1 MVAKGAG
8 STARSVGRA
17 RDLEPGH
24 RRDGIALGLLAV
36 SVVLAAS
43 SWFDAARPVGGW
55 IDSTVRVVI
64 GSAVVLL
71 PILLVALA
79 VLLMRTEPHP
89 EARPRLV
96 LGTAMIA
103 LPVLGLWHLW
113 SGAPQDSADRQ
124 RVAGFVGFAIGGPLS
139 DGLTPWIATP
149 LLIIGVL
156 FGLLLVTGT
165 TIREVPA
172 VVQSIFM
179 GAYRGDTDDDDDYDD
194 DYDYD
199 EYAVEQAEDF
209 SDGYYDDPAASRG
222 DDSRWPGAPSPAG
235 TPMENY
241 PLDEPLVDETPTV
254 PEPKVRAKRKKE
266 PKPAPNKTDTLVL
279 DRVVEGPYVL
289 PSLELLVAGDP
300 PKLRSSANDKM
311 IDVIGSVLQQFK
323 VDAAVTG
330 CTRGPTVTRYEVE
343 LGPGVKVEKITAL
356 QKNIAYAVATESVRM
371 LAPIPGKSA
380 VGIEVP
386 NTDREMVRLADVL
399 TDPSTRRDH
408 HPLVI
413 GLGKDIEGQ
422 MISANL
428 AKMPHLLVAGST
440 GSGKSSFVHSM
451 LVSIL
456 ARATPDEVRMILI
469 DPKMVELTPYEGIP
483 HLITPI
489 VTQPKKAAAALAWLV
504 EEMEQRYQ
512 DMQANRVRHIDV
524 FNEKVRSGEITAP
537 LGSERVYKPYPY
549 ILAIVDELADLMMT
563 APRDVEDAIV
573 RITQKA
579 RAAGIHLVLATQRP
593 SVDVVTGLIK
603 TNVPSRL
610 SFATSSLTDSRV
622 ILDQP
627 GAEKLIGMGDGLF
640 LPMGANKPIRLQGAY
655 ISDEEINAVVEATK
669 AQAEPEFVEGV
680 TAAKPSGE
688 RSDVDPDIG
697 DDMDVFLQAV
707 ELVVSSQFGSTSM
720 LQRKLRVGFAKAGR
734 LMDLMETRSIVGP
747 SEGSKAREVLV
758 KPDELAGTLML
769 IRGGADANGAD
780 AEDD

>member
-1 MVAKGAG
+1 
-8 STARSVGRA
+8 
-17 RDLEPGH
+17 
-24 RRDGIALGLLAV
+24 
-36 SVVLAAS
+36 
-43 SWFDAARPVGGW
+43 
-55 IDSTVRVVI
+55 
-64 GSAVVLL
+64 
-71 PILLVALA
+71 
-79 VLLMRTEPHP
+79 
-89 EARPRLV
+89 
-96 LGTAMIA
+96 
-103 LPVLGLWHLW
+103 
-113 SGAPQDSADRQ
+113 
-124 RVAGFVGFAIGGPLS
+124 
-139 DGLTPWIATP
+139 
-149 LLIIGVL
+149 
-156 FGLLLVTGT
+156 
-165 TIREVPA
+165 
-172 VVQSIFM
+172 
-179 GAYRGDTDDDDDYDD
+179 
-194 DYDYD
+194 
-199 EYAVEQAEDF
+199 
-209 SDGYYDDPAASRG
+209 
-222 DDSRWPGAPSPAG
+222 
-235 TPMENY
+235 
-241 PLDEPLVDETPTV
+241 
-254 PEPKVRAKRKKE
+254 
-266 PKPAPNKTDTLVL
+266 TDTLVL

-399 TDPSTRRDH
+399 THPSTRRDH

-440 GSGKSSFVHSM
+440 GSGKSSFVNSM

-549 ILAIVDELADLMMT
+549 ILAIVD
-563 APRDVEDAIV
+563 
-573 RITQKA
+573 
-579 RAAGIHLVLATQRP
+579 
-593 SVDVVTGLIK
+593 
-603 TNVPSRL
+603 
-610 SFATSSLTDSRV
+610 
-622 ILDQP
+622 
-627 GAEKLIGMGDGLF
+627 
-640 LPMGANKPIRLQGAY
+640 
-655 ISDEEINAVVEATK
+655 
-669 AQAEPEFVEGV
+669 
-680 TAAKPSGE
+680 
-688 RSDVDPDIG
+688 
-697 DDMDVFLQAV
+697 
-707 ELVVSSQFGSTSM
+707 
-720 LQRKLRVGFAKAGR
+720 
-734 LMDLMETRSIVGP
+734 
-747 SEGSKAREVLV
+747 
-758 KPDELAGTLML
+758 
-769 IRGGADANGAD
+769 
-780 AEDD
+780 